1 MTTKRDD
8 EHDAEHDDAEHDQR
22 PGEDQPRRSFL
33 KGAAAA
39 AAAGGVAAAG
49 FLNAPAAAAAG
60 RVSPNPL
67 LPPIGAEIPCSCLAI
82 NTPLQIR
89 TSLVTVDFR
98 GGIKVRVDVNPN
110 DPINS
115 VRLRVVG
122 HKVSAELPASAQS
135 SQGGGSITIE
145 QNDVDVD
152 PKSLLRLTQQFP
164 PKFEQIMVLS
174 FTMVIDQPEAMLR
187 MAGIRSS
194 KAYDPLILTTKDP
207 AKLVGQLTQ
216 FPPKGDLYQL
226 QNPVD
231 LIDLENPDTT
241 VATIQKFP
249 VKVGGL

>member
-1 MTTKRDD
+1 MPASHDD
-8 EHDAEHDDAEHDQR
+8 ERRAGADESAESS
-22 PGEDQPRRSFL
+22 GRRDFL

-39 AAAGGVAAAG
+39 AAAGGIAASG
-49 FLNAPAAAAAG
+49 FLGAPSASAANAQ
-60 RVSPNPL
+60 RNPL

-98 GGIKVRVDVNPN
+98 GGIRVRVDVNPN
-110 DPINS
+110 DPVNS

-122 HKVSAELPASAQS
+122 HKVSAALPGTHALG
-135 SQGGGSITIE
+135 QGSGGSITIE

-164 PKFEQIMVLS
+164 PSFEQVMVLS
-174 FTMVIDQPEAMLR
+174 FTMVIDQPQEMLR

-194 KAYDPLILTTKDP
+194 KAYEPLILTTKDP
-207 AKLVGQLTQ
+207 GKLIGTLTQ

-226 QNPVD
+226 QNPID
-231 LIDLENPDTT
+231 LVDLENPDTT

-249 VKVGGL
+249 VQVGGL

>member
-1 MTTKRDD
+1 MTTKPDD
-8 EHDAEHDDAEHDQR
+8 EHDDQGH
-22 PGEDQPRRSFL
+22 PLDDQPRRKFL

-49 FLNAPAAAAAG
+49 LLNASTAAAATG
-60 RVSPNPL
+60 RIAPNPI

-122 HKVSAELPASAQS
+122 HKVSAELPSTHS

-152 PKSLLRLTQQFP
+152 AKSLLRLTQQFP
-164 PKFEQIMVLS
+164 PRFEQTMVLS
-174 FTMVIDQPEAMLR
+174 FTMVIDQPQEMLR

-194 KAYDPLILTTKDP
+194 KAYEPLILTTKNP
-207 AKLVGQLTQ
+207 AQLVGQLTQ
-216 FPPKGDLYQL
+216 FPPRGDLYQL

-231 LIDLENPDTT
+231 LIDLENPDVT

>member
-1 MTTKRDD
+1 MPTSDDNEHADPTGVSHRRD
-8 EHDAEHDDAEHDQR
+8 
-22 PGEDQPRRSFL
+22 FL

-49 FLNAPAAAAAG
+49 FLHPQSANAAQGRPAAPG
-60 RVSPNPL
+60 RPDPL

-122 HKVSAELPASAQS
+122 HKVSADLPAPLSNGA
-135 SQGGGSITIE
+135 GGGSITIE
-145 QNDVDVD
+145 QNDIDVD
-152 PKSLLRLTQQFP
+152 PKSLLRITQHFP

-174 FTMVIDQPEAMLR
+174 FTMVVEQPQAMLR

-194 KAYDPLILTTKDP
+194 KAYEPLILTTKDP
-207 AKLVGQLTQ
+207 AKLIGQLTQ
-216 FPPKGDLYQL
+216 FPPRGDLYQL

-241 VATIQKFP
+241 IATIQKFP

>member
-1 MTTKRDD
+1 MSRNDEPDDVRDEPEGAD
-8 EHDAEHDDAEHDQR
+8 
-22 PGEDQPRRSFL
+22 RRRFL

-39 AAAGGVAAAG
+39 AAVGGITAAS
-49 FLNAPAAAAAG
+49 FLNAPNAAAAPGAPAA
-60 RVSPNPL
+60 PNPL

-89 TSLVTVDFR
+89 TSVITVDFR

-110 DPINS
+110 DPVNS

-122 HKVSAELPASAQS
+122 HKVSAELPGAQS
-135 SQGGGSITIE
+135 TGAGGGSITIE

-152 PKSLLRLTQQFP
+152 PKSLLRITQSFP

-174 FTMVIDQPEAMLR
+174 FTMVIEQPEAMLA
-187 MAGIRSS
+187 MAGIKSS
-194 KAYDPLILTTKDP
+194 KAYEPLILTTKDP
-207 AKLVGQLTQ
+207 AKLIGSLTQ

-231 LIDLENPDTT
+231 LIDLENPDTV
-241 VATIQKFP
+241 VATIRQFP

>member
-1 MTTKRDD
+1 MSRNDEPNDDVRDD
-8 EHDAEHDDAEHDQR
+8 E
-22 PGEDQPRRSFL
+22 PGGAADRRRFL

-39 AAAGGVAAAG
+39 AAVGGITAAS
-49 FLNAPAAAAAG
+49 FLNTPTAAAASGVAPA
-60 RVSPNPL
+60 SPNPL

-98 GGIKVRVDVNPN
+98 GGIKVRVDVNPD
-110 DPINS
+110 DPVNS

-122 HKVSAELPASAQS
+122 HKVSATLPGRQ
-135 SQGGGSITIE
+135 SQGADGSITIE

-152 PKSLLRLTQQFP
+152 PKSLLRIAQSFP

-174 FTMVIDQPEAMLR
+174 FTMVIEQPQTMLA
-187 MAGIRSS
+187 MAGIKSS
-194 KAYDPLILTTKDP
+194 KAYEPLILTTKDP
-207 AKLVGQLTQ
+207 AKLIGSLTQ

-231 LIDLENPDTT
+231 LIDLENPDTV
-241 VATIQKFP
+241 VATIKQFP
-249 VKVGGL
+249 VKVGGI